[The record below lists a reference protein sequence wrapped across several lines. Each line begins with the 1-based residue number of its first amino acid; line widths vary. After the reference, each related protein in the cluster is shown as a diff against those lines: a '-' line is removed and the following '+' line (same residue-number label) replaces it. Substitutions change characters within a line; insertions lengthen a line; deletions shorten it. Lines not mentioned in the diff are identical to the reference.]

1 MMKYGLM
8 CDLSETEGRVVS
20 AGVRAASHVL
30 TPGQWPLGADGQPE
44 SKHWAKSR
52 TQFLQRG
59 RKGHSLF

>member
-44 SKHWAKSR
+44 SKH
-52 TQFLQRG
+52 
-59 RKGHSLF
+59 